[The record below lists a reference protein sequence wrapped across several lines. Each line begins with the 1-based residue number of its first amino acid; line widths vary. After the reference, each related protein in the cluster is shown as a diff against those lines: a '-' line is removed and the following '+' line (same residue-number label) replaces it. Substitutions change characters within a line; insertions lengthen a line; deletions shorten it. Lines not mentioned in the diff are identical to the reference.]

1 MPWVRIDENALEHPK
16 VAGLSAEAFRLWVRG
31 LAHCQKFLTDGVIT
45 RIAWKAFPGASQKRI
60 GELVKAGLWRRDS
73 DRYLVHDY
81 LKWNDSRERVLELRD
96 AAKQRMRRSRSREHP
111 ANVLERTSQE
121 VLRGV
126 REVRDPEG
134 GTGETI
140 AAVFERLYAAY
151 PNKARRALA
160 EQVWATLQP
169 GADLAAVILRDVE
182 RRTQNGWARCEPRFV
197 PQLRNYLEERQW
209 EEAESA
215 ATAPADDPSVR
226 YPSAWSCSKCGE
238 VHEGTHE
245 QFRQRLCLA
254 EVAVK
259 A

>member
-16 VAGLSAEAFRLWVRG
+16 VAGLSDGAFRLWVRG

-45 RIAWKAFPGASQKRI
+45 NVAWRGFYGASAKRI
-60 GELVKAGLWRRDS
+60 GELVKAGLWRRDG

-81 LKWNDSRERVLELRD
+81 LKWNESRERVLELRD

-111 ANVLERTSQE
+111 TNVLERTSRE

-134 GTGETI
+134 GTGETS
-140 AAVFERLYAAY
+140 AALFERLYTAY

-160 EQVWATLQP
+160 EQVWATLHP
-169 GADLAAVILRDVE
+169 TAELAAVILRDVE

-209 EEAESA
+209 EEAEPAES
-215 ATAPADDPSVR
+215 APADDPYAHFPR
-226 YPSAWSCSKCGE
+226 AWTCGKCGG
-238 VHEGTHE
+238 VHEGTPE